1 MKTRRESTSLRIID
15 VQVVMNST
23 ITTRDIHSLVF
34 VSSPFRYSFD
44 LGFGVWHWLVLFLDV
59 FICLIH
65 SVAMLVDFHL
75 FICCF
80 FIVFGVVDLSFLY
93 MFFSFAC
100 LNCCRMQERSILFCC
115 RMQERSILL
124 CSSGNRCCRLPG
136 RYSKRVFNVRPG
148 LEILLKSDLASS
160 GA

>member
-100 LNCCRMQERSILFCC
+100 LNCYRMQERSIV
-115 RMQERSILL
+115 L
-124 CSSGNRCCRLPG
+124 CSSGNRCCPPPG

>member
-100 LNCCRMQERSILFCC
+100 LNCCRMQERSIL
-115 RMQERSILL
+115 L
-124 CSSGNRCCRLPG
+124 CSSGNRCCPLPG

>member
-75 FICCF
+75 YVVSLLYLVWLIFLFFICF
-80 FIVFGVVDLSFLY
+80 FPL
-93 MFFSFAC
+93 
-100 LNCCRMQERSILFCC
+100 
-115 RMQERSILL
+115 
-124 CSSGNRCCRLPG
+124 
-136 RYSKRVFNVRPG
+136 RV
-148 LEILLKSDLASS
+148 
-160 GA
+160 